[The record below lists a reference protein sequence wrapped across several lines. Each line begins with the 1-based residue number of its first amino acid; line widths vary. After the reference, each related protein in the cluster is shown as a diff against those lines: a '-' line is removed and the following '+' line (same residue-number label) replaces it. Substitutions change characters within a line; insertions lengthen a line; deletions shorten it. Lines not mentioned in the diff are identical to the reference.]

1 MTNSLITEYFPNLP
15 ASSIKQFEQLGV
27 LYPEWNAKI
36 NLISRTDMENLY
48 ERHILHSLAIAKFN
62 KFLPGTKILDVGTGG
77 GFPGIPLAIFFPE
90 VQFTM
95 VDSIGKKIKVVQDI
109 ITQLELK
116 NAVAIC
122 DRVENVQGEFDY
134 AVSRATAPL
143 NELYRWVFKK
153 ISRKQINAIPNGII
167 CLKGGDLKEELRPF
181 KGRTEVVELSDYFK
195 GAFFETKKLVFL
207 TV

>member
-1 MTNSLITEYFPNLP
+1 MQQLLKYFQSLTDEQR
-15 ASSIKQFEQLGV
+15 KQFEKLGI

-62 KFLPGTKILDVGTGG
+62 KFLPGTKILDIGTGG

-109 ITQLELK
+109 IAQLELK

-122 DRVENVQGEFDY
+122 DRVENIQGEFDY

-167 CLKGGDLKEELRPF
+167 CLKGGDIKEELRPF
-181 KGRTEVVELSDYFK
+181 KGRTEVVQLSDYFK
-195 GAFFETKKLVFL
+195 EDFYETKNLVFL
-207 TV
+207 AI

>member
-1 MTNSLITEYFPNLP
+1 LQLLHTYFPNLSE
-15 ASSIKQFEQLGV
+15 ASQKQFEQLGV

-36 NLISRTDMENLY
+36 NLISRTDIEHLY

-62 KFLPGTKILDVGTGG
+62 KFLPGTKILDIGTGG
-77 GFPGIPLAIFFPE
+77 GFPGIPLAIFFPK
-90 VQFTM
+90 VHFTM

-109 ITQLELK
+109 IDQLELK

-122 DRVENVQGEFDY
+122 DRVENIQGEFDF

-153 ISRKQINAIPNGII
+153 IARKQINAIPNGII
-167 CLKGGDLKEELRPF
+167 CLKGGDIKEEIRPF
-181 KGRTEVVELSDYFK
+181 KGRTEVVPLTDYFK
-195 GAFFETKKLVFL
+195 EEFFETKKLVFL

>member
-1 MTNSLITEYFPNLP
+1 LQLIHTNFPNLP
-15 ASSIKQFEQLGV
+15 VTVLQQFEKLG
-27 LYPEWNAKI
+27 LIYPEWNAKI
-36 NLISRTDMENLY
+36 NLISRTDIEHLY

-62 KFLPGTKILDVGTGG
+62 RFLPGTKILDIGTGG

-90 VQFTM
+90 VQFTL

-116 NAVAIC
+116 NAIAVC
-122 DRVENVQGEFDY
+122 GRVETVEGEFDY

-143 NELYRWVFKK
+143 NELYRWCHTK
-153 ISRKQINAIPNGII
+153 ISRKQQNAIPNGII
-167 CLKGGDLKEELRPF
+167 CLKGGDLKEELRQF
-181 KGRTEVVELSDYFK
+181 KGRTGVVELSGYFN
-195 GAFFETKKLVFL
+195 GEFFETKRLVFL